1 MQRHDDIESNAAVRD
16 EELESRIRREVIIVD
31 DILNDNEEERFD
43 EEEHEAHESGESGE
57 EQSKKRERTWM
68 LFTTGGILTEGT
80 RRLSRYFIA
89 IAIMC
94 FLSIFLT
101 FMSLNADREY
111 RRREKYATVLYE
123 RSVLKEE
130 LRYSLSSKKAVTE
143 RLKSHNITL
152 VDLSKDSRL
161 VEK

>member
-1 MQRHDDIESNAAVRD
+1 MQRHDDIESNAAVHD

-31 DILNDNEEERFD
+31 DILDNNEEEGFD
-43 EEEHEAHESGESGE
+43 EEEHEAHESSESGE
-57 EQSKKRERTWM
+57 VQSKKRERTWM

-80 RRLSRYFIA
+80 GRLYRHFIA

-111 RRREKYATVLYE
+111 RRREKYAAVLYE